1 MFMFIESDCF
11 CWKKCFLCICYMF
24 FDYVIGIVTSMLE
37 VIFCICIRSSFS
49 FVLDS
54 SILFAVV
61 FACTVG

>member
-1 MFMFIESDCF
+1 
-11 CWKKCFLCICYMF
+11 
-24 FDYVIGIVTSMLE
+24 MLD